1 MAFKLSEFQEKA
13 IAAIKAD
20 KHVLITAHTG
30 SGKTLPAEHAIKHFV
45 ETKKQRVIY
54 TAPIKALSNQKFSE
68 FQQKFPT
75 ISFGILTGDIKF
87 NPEADVLIMTTEI
100 LRNTL
105 YLKKQ
110 TSTST
115 ACLDFDMD
123 FERELGCVIFDE
135 VHYVND
141 ASRGHIWEETLLL
154 LPKSCLYVMLS
165 ATIDNPQRFCDWIET
180 NTHRS
185 VVLTGTTERV
195 VPLNHYMYYVTPDSF
210 KAPDTIKSLTNSVTD
225 KLLEI
230 KTKQYDS
237 THYNNLLKLNTY
249 LTKNKISVS
258 NKFVL
263 NKLVNSL
270 KLQNKLPAICF
281 VFSRKNCEYYAASIE
296 NSLFTEDDAILDNTI
311 DTECRNV
318 IAKLP
323 NYKEYLELPEY
334 INCVKLLK
342 KGIAYHH
349 SGVAPI
355 IREMVESVFAKGYI
369 KLLFATET
377 FAVGINMPTRTV
389 IFTDISKYDGNSTR
403 FLLSHEYTQMAGRA
417 GRRGLDTVGYVI
429 HCMNMYEVIP
439 SDTELRIILNG
450 KPQKLVSKFKVHY
463 NMLLNT
469 INTGYNVNDIVEY
482 IKSSMTNLEMYDE
495 QQRLNN
501 EISQMQDVVA
511 AQQQH
516 CFASGYD
523 TVKQFSDLQQQLKMA
538 TNKKR
543 KQIERQLKS
552 METKT
557 LIQDVETYSKFI
569 DEREQ
574 LDNLYRKLDNV
585 EQYVFNQTKT
595 TLNVLAEKEFLT
607 KNSADSYTL
616 TEKGNIAITIQEMHS
631 LVFADLF
638 KQTEGL
644 KQLNII
650 EIIQLL
656 SCFTNVTVIEKHK
669 TLLSETE
676 ITDNLFN
683 SIKETER
690 LYDHYYDIEA
700 KYGIEAGCEYVL
712 HYELIEYIKQWCESE
727 TELESRIVFY
737 RMENEKGIFL
747 GEFIKAVLKIVTFV
761 NEIRNLSKQ
770 LNYLETYEKLQT
782 VETLLLKFVVTNQ
795 SLYLN

>member
-1 MAFKLSEFQEKA
+1 MAFKLSEFQEQA

-30 SGKTLPAEHAIKHFV
+30 SGKTLPAEHAITHFV
-45 ETKKQRVIY
+45 ETEQKRVIY

-110 TSTST
+110 TTT
-115 ACLDFDMD
+115 ANLEFEMD

-165 ATIDNPQRFCDWIET
+165 ATIDNPKRFCDWVET
-180 NTHRS
+180 NTRRE

-195 VPLNHYMYYVTPDSF
+195 VPLKHYLYYVTPGTF
-210 KAPDTIKSLTNSVTD
+210 KATDEIKSLTNTVTD
-225 KLLEI
+225 KLLEV
-230 KTKQYDS
+230 KTTQYDS
-237 THYNNLLKLNTY
+237 TPLTSLLKLNSY
-249 LTKNKISVS
+249 LTKNKIAVS

-263 NKLVNSL
+263 NKIVGNL
-270 KLQNKLPAICF
+270 KQQDKLPAICF
-281 VFSRKNCEYYAASIE
+281 VFSRKNCEYYAAGIE
-296 NSLFTEDDAILDNTI
+296 SSLFTEEDAILDNTI
-311 DTECRNV
+311 ETECRNV

-323 NYKEYLELPEY
+323 NYKEYLQLPEY

-355 IREMVESVFAKGYI
+355 IREMVETVFAKGYI

-389 IFTDISKYDGNSTR
+389 IFTDVSKYDGNSMR

-417 GRRGLDTVGYVI
+417 GRRGLDTVGHVI
-429 HCMNMYEVIP
+429 HCMNMYDVIP
-439 SDTELRIILNG
+439 SDTEMRILLNG
-450 KPQKLVSKFKVHY
+450 KPQRLTSKFKVHY

-469 INTGYNVNDIVEY
+469 INTGYTVTDIVDY
-482 IKSSMTNLEMYDE
+482 IKSSMTNLELFDE
-495 QQRLNN
+495 ESRLNN
-501 EISQMQDVVA
+501 EISLMQDVIA
-511 AQQQH
+511 KQQSH
-516 CFASGYD
+516 CFTGGYD
-523 TVKQFSDLQQQLKMA
+523 AVKQYADLQEQLKMA
-538 TNKKR
+538 SNKKR
-543 KQIERQLKS
+543 KQIERELKS

-557 LIQDVETYSKFI
+557 LTQDVETYRGFVK
-569 DEREQ
+569 EREQ
-574 LDNLYRKLDNV
+574 LDKLYATLMNV
-585 EQYVFNQTKT
+585 EQYVLSQTKS
-595 TLNVLAEKEFLT
+595 TLNVLTEKGFIV
-607 KNSADSYTL
+607 KNNLDTYTL
-616 TEKGNIAITIQEMHS
+616 TEKGQIAITVQEMHS

-638 KQTEGL
+638 KQTNGM
-644 KQLNII
+644 KHLNVV
-650 EIIQLL
+650 EIIQFL

-669 TLLSETE
+669 TFLSETT
-676 ITDNLFN
+676 ISDNLLGL
-683 SIKETER
+683 IKQTEE
-690 LYDHYYDIEA
+690 LYNYYYDVEA
-700 KYGIEAGCEYVL
+700 KHNIEPGCDYVL
-712 HYELIEYIKQWCESE
+712 HYDMIEYIKDWCESD
-727 TELESRIVFY
+727 TEQQSRVVFFK
-737 RMENEKGIFL
+737 MENEKGIFL

-770 LNYLETYEKLQT
+770 LNYLDTYEKLQD
-782 VETLLLKFVVTNQ
+782 VENLLLKFVVTNQ

>member
-1 MAFKLSEFQEKA
+1 MVFKLSEFQEEA
-13 IAAIKAD
+13 IAGIKAD

-30 SGKTLPAEHAIKHFV
+30 SGKTLPAEHAITHFV
-45 ETKKQRVIY
+45 ETKQKRVIY

-110 TSTST
+110 TTT
-115 ACLDFDMD
+115 ASLEFEMD

-165 ATIDNPQRFCDWIET
+165 ATIDNPKRFCDWVQT
-180 NTHRS
+180 NTHRD

-195 VPLNHYMYYVTPDSF
+195 VPLKHYMFYVTPETF
-210 KAPDTIKSLTNSVTD
+210 KATDEIKSLTNAVTD
-225 KLLEI
+225 KLLEV
-230 KTKQYDS
+230 KTTQYDS
-237 THYNNLLKLNTY
+237 THLTSLLKLNSY
-249 LTKNKISVS
+249 LTKNKVRVS

-263 NKLVNSL
+263 NKIVGNL
-270 KLQNKLPAICF
+270 KQENKLPAICF
-281 VFSRKNCEYYAASIE
+281 VFSRKNCEYYAAGIE
-296 NSLFTEDDAILDNTI
+296 TCLFSEEDAILDNTI

-355 IREMVESVFAKGYI
+355 IREMIETVFAKGYI

-389 IFTDISKYDGNSTR
+389 IFTDISKYDGNSMR

-417 GRRGLDTVGYVI
+417 GRRGLDTVGHVI
-429 HCMNMYEVIP
+429 HCMNMYQVIP
-439 SDTELRIILNG
+439 SDTEMRTLLNG
-450 KPQKLVSKFKVHY
+450 KPQRLTSKFKIHY

-469 INTGYNVNDIVEY
+469 LNTGYSVTDIVDY
-482 IKSSMTNLEMYDE
+482 IKSSMTNLELFDEE
-495 QQRLNN
+495 QQLND
-501 EISQMQDVVA
+501 EISRIQDVITK
-511 AQQQH
+511 QQYH
-516 CFASGYD
+516 CFTSGYD
-523 TVKQFSDLQQQLKMA
+523 TVKHYADLLEQVKMA

-543 KQIERQLKS
+543 KQIERELKT

-557 LIQDVETYSKFI
+557 LTKDVEIYKGFVK
-569 DEREQ
+569 EREQ
-574 LDNLYRKLDNV
+574 LDELYTRLMNV
-585 EQYVFNQTKT
+585 EQYVLSQTKS
-595 TLNVLAEKEFLT
+595 TLNILTEKEFIV
-607 KNSADSYTL
+607 KNETDMYTL
-616 TEKGNIAITIQEMHS
+616 TDKGQIAITVQEMHS
-631 LVFADLF
+631 LVFADVF
-638 KQTEGL
+638 KQTNGM
-644 KQLNII
+644 KQLNAV
-650 EIIQLL
+650 EVIQFL

-669 TLLSETE
+669 TFLSETT
-676 ITDNLFN
+676 ISDGLLDLV
-683 SIKETER
+683 KQTEH
-690 LYDHYYDIEA
+690 LYNCYYDIET
-700 KYGIEAGCEYVL
+700 KYGIESGCEYVL
-712 HYELIEYIKQWCESE
+712 HYDMIEYIKEWCESE
-727 TELESRIVFY
+727 TEQQSRVVFFK
-737 RMENEKGIFL
+737 MENEKGIFL

-770 LNYLETYEKLQT
+770 LNYLDTYEKLQD
-782 VETLLLKFVVTNQ
+782 VENLLLKFVVTNQ